1 MLTGKPLVIR
11 AGTAEVLGEFCA
23 NAGTRGVDLAHIEG
37 AGEGVLPSLVSL
49 IRRYAVSRN
58 LEQIEWLE

>member
-1 MLTGKPLVIR
+1 M
-11 AGTAEVLGEFCA
+11 AFA
-23 NAGTRGVDLAHIEG
+23 AGTRFGVYEIT
-37 AGEGVLPSLVSL
+37 VPPLVSL